1 MNTIIGQAQLVAK
14 LATLSTATMPS
25 ALLLLGDEGS
35 GKEYIATR
43 FAKHIE
49 LELVKLTD
57 QTSAE
62 ELIAFMQ
69 SPITKLYLLELNT
82 VSEKAQNKFLKFI
95 EEPSSTVKIIL
106 TACSTIGVLPTILN
120 RCNIITLDPYSI
132 DELKS
137 FSWAPQV
144 DDPLIYTLCNTP
156 GKLNTIASA
165 ENFQQLL
172 NFCNKLLDTF
182 PMMSDYDYGQAMR
195 ACLRIDTK
203 GENQAKKFDLQLF
216 LATLANVAFERY
228 RATGSDRLFNTYKM
242 IIDEKQKILNKP
254 ISKDAFILSF
264 LHKLWEISHEIARS

>member
-1 MNTIIGQAQLVAK
+1 MNTIIGQKRVVAK
-14 LATLSTATMPS
+14 LATLSVATMPS
-25 ALLLLGDEGS
+25 TLLLIGEEGS

-43 FAKHIE
+43 FAKHIG

-62 ELIAFMQ
+62 ELIAFTQ
-69 SPITKLYLLELNT
+69 SPITKLYLLELGAI
-82 VSEKAQNKFLKFI
+82 SEKAQNKFLKFI

-106 TACSTIGVLPTILN
+106 TACATVGVLPTILN
-120 RCNIITLDPYSI
+120 RCNVITLDSYSI

-137 FSWAPQV
+137 FNWAPQV

-156 GKLNTIASA
+156 GKLNSVASA
-165 ENFQQLL
+165 DNFKQLL
-172 NFCNKLLDTF
+172 DFCNKLLDTF

-203 GENQAKKFDLQLF
+203 GDSQAKKFELQLF
-216 LATLANVAFERY
+216 LAMLANVAFERY
-228 RATGSDRLFNTYKM
+228 RATGSDRLFNIYKM

-254 ISKDAFILSF
+254 ISRDAFVLSF
-264 LHKLWEISHEIARS
+264 LHKLWEMTHEAKRS

>member
-1 MNTIIGQAQLVAK
+1 MNTIIGQAQVVAK

-43 FAKHIE
+43 FAKYIE

-228 RATGSDRLFNTYKM
+228 RVTGSDRLFNTYKM

-264 LHKLWEISHEIARS
+264 LHRLWEISHEIARS